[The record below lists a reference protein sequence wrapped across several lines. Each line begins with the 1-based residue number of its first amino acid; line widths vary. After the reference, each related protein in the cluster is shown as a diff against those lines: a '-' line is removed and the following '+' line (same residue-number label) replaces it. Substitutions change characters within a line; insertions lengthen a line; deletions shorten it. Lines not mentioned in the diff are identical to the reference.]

1 MMTAKQYWQKALE
14 IIMTE
19 LNDVTYTTFIIPIE
33 PVSYTDNMF
42 ICTLSINIRAYKDM
56 IKKYSSTID
65 KALTQVFGKKMRFV
79 IDSDL
84 EEEEKEN
91 EGNITPFKKS
101 RVRENGLIDNYRFS
115 NFIVGPSNNIAHAA
129 AVAVADNPGEDDTYN
144 PLFLYGGVGLGK
156 THLIHAIGNHICEYN
171 PNANILYVSC
181 EKFTNELIEA
191 IKYKKTLEF
200 KEKYRN
206 LDVLL
211 IDDVQFLSGKEGAQ
225 EEFFHTFN
233 SLVDDKKQ
241 IVMCSDRK
249 PSEIQTLTDRLVSRM
264 SKGLIFDIKFPDFE
278 TRTAILEKKAES
290 KNISIPKD
298 ILQYIAYSI
307 TSNIREMEG
316 ALNKIIMY
324 ARFNNRIIDMELA
337 EEVIKETIKTNKN
350 NITVEYIQQTVAD
363 FYKVTVEELV
373 SKRRTQPLT
382 TYRHIAMYLCR
393 KFLEDSLEVV
403 GYKFGKRDHST
414 VMNGCDRISALIEV
428 NEERAGEIAAIE
440 KRITG

>member
-1 MMTAKQYWQKALE
+1 MTAEQYWQKALE

-19 LNDVTYTTFIIPIE
+19 LNDVTYTTFILPIE
-33 PVSYTDNMF
+33 PVRYTNSMF
-42 ICTLSINIRAYKDM
+42 ICTLSIKIRAYKDM
-56 IKKYSSTID
+56 IKKYSATID

-84 EEEEKEN
+84 EEEEN
-91 EGNITPFKKS
+91 EEEEVHFPYKRS
-101 RVRENGLIDNYRFS
+101 RVKENGLIDNYRFS

-156 THLIHAIGNHICEYN
+156 THLIHAIGNHISEYN
-171 PNANILYVSC
+171 PEANILYVSC

-278 TRTAILEKKAES
+278 TRTAILEKKAEG

-324 ARFNNRIIDMELA
+324 ARFNNRIINMELA
-337 EEVIKETIKTNKN
+337 EEVIKETIKTSKS

-363 FYKVTVEELV
+363 FYKVTVDELV

-393 KFLEDSLEVV
+393 KLLEDSLEVV

-428 NEERAGEIAAIE
+428 NEEKAGEIAAIE

>member
-1 MMTAKQYWQKALE
+1 MTAEQYWQKALE

-19 LNDVTYTTFIIPIE
+19 LNDVTYTTFILPIE
-33 PVSYTDNMF
+33 PVRYTNSMF
-42 ICTLSINIRAYKDM
+42 ICTLSIKIRAYKDM
-56 IKKYSSTID
+56 IKKYSATID

-84 EEEEKEN
+84 EEEEN
-91 EGNITPFKKS
+91 EEEEVHFPYKRS
-101 RVRENGLIDNYRFS
+101 RVKENGLIDNYRFS
-115 NFIVGPSNNIAHAA
+115 NSIVGPSNNIAHAA

-156 THLIHAIGNHICEYN
+156 THLIHAIGNHISEYN
-171 PNANILYVSC
+171 PEANILYVSC

-278 TRTAILEKKAES
+278 TRTAILEKKAEG

-324 ARFNNRIIDMELA
+324 ARFNNRIINMELA
-337 EEVIKETIKTNKN
+337 EEVIKETIKTSKS

-363 FYKVTVEELV
+363 FYKVTVDELV

-393 KFLEDSLEVV
+393 KLLEDSLEVV

-428 NEERAGEIAAIE
+428 NEEKAGEIAAIE